1 MAEEKKRDVPFDVA
15 GLMESAFLMGVGVF
29 EMTKEKSS
37 EVADD
42 LIERGKMSKSDAK
55 DVADKMTE
63 VAAKQQEVVR
73 STVAKE
79 TDRAMK
85 TAGVATKED
94 LDELRS
100 EIAES
105 QEAHRE
111 ACGREFR
118 WRGRVAGDRSSR
130 QCPPIGTFKGIGRSS
145 AYLSTR
151 DSTASSTPRVCAV
164 LRPYAVG

>member
-100 EIAES
+100 EIADLKKLIEKL
-105 QEAHRE
+105 
-111 ACGREFR
+111 
-118 WRGRVAGDRSSR
+118 AGE
-130 QCPPIGTFKGIGRSS
+130 SS
-145 AYLSTR
+145 AGV
-151 DSTASSTPRVCAV
+151 AE
-164 LRPYAVG
+164 